1 MDERAA
7 LAVLEDELE
16 PVGDDAAVVDDLVV
30 TTDMLHETT
39 DFPPGTS
46 RYTAGWRAVGAS
58 LSDVAAMGATA
69 TAAVAAYAAPEFDKE
84 ELLAFVRGAS
94 DVCELVGAEYVGGDL
109 DDHEELTAVT
119 TAFGTTDEPVF
130 RNGAQPGD
138 LVCVTGTL
146 GRSAAA
152 LEFFERARDQD
163 RSSDRDTDL
172 ERANELFRFEPRV
185 AAGRA
190 LASDATAMMDSSD
203 GLARSLHQ
211 LAEASDCGLTVDSSR
226 IPIDDAVF
234 ETTGTE
240 GEALE
245 RATTFGEDF
254 ELVAAIPESA
264 FESAR
269 EATPVGLTSIG
280 TVVEGGI
287 TMDGEPLPDRGYTH
301 G

>member
-16 PVGDDAAVVDDLVV
+16 SVGDDAAVVDDLVV

-58 LSDVAAMGATA
+58 LSDVAAMGGQA
-69 TAAVAAYAAPEFDKE
+69 TAAVAAYAAPEFDRQ

-94 DVCELVGAEYVGGDL
+94 DVCALVDAEYVGGDL
-109 DDHEELTAVT
+109 DDHEEFTAVT
-119 TAFGTTDEPVF
+119 TAFGTTADPVL
-130 RNGAQPGD
+130 RSGAQPGD

-152 LEFFERARDQD
+152 IELFERARD
-163 RSSDRDTDL
+163 RTLSSDRDADR

-190 LASDATAMMDSSD
+190 LAPHATAMMDSSD

-211 LAEASDCGLTVDSSR
+211 LAEASDCGFAVDADE

-234 ETTGTE
+234 ETAETE
-240 GEALE
+240 GKALE

-254 ELVAAIPESA
+254 ELVVTIPESA

-269 EATPVGLTSIG
+269 KAITVALTPIG
-280 TVVEGGI
+280 AVVDDGM
-287 TMDGEPLPDRGYTH
+287 TMDGQPLPDRGYTH